1 VITEKELKDAFNEYT
16 LKAHDIELELYRKG
30 LIYARHEKI
39 EMDEQPFIYGFH
51 AGAKWMQ
58 EKIKEAL
65 KNEVTLET
73 VPCECHLFKNRVCD
87 FCQGIRVYAHIKK
100 PDNAVL
106 K

>member
-58 EKIKEAL
+58 EKIKEEAS
-65 KNEVTLET
+65 N
-73 VPCECHLFKNRVCD
+73 ECHQAAMEFFQNKVK
-87 FCQGIRVYAHIKK
+87 Q
-100 PDNAVL
+100 L
-106 K
+106 KGMVKE